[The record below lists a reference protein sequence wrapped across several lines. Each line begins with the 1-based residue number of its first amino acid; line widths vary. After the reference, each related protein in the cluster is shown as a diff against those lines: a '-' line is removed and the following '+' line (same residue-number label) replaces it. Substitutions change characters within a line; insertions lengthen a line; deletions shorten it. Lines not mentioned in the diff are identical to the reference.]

1 MCPGTGG
8 VEDFEH
14 FGGFVEQRVLAGKGS
29 VHPPCDVEPLL
40 ARFGREV
47 AERADGF
54 LARAFGGGDRLHQ
67 QIAGVGFVFVL
78 AGALTKIHC
87 ATMVARNLR
96 AYNIIDLNRLNRLLL
111 VVRSRTNKSIEV
123 SRGVGTATSYG
134 KSNRS
139 AGVDQAKTVAAATAY
154 KASLTRIA
162 GSRGSQTMIG
172 GLAWAQRIVMRL
184 AAAQEPP
191 RCATRRCRFNDHRLG
206 CIVMVVESGRHV
218 SRWGPGMRG

>member
-1 MCPGTGG
+1 MAT
-8 VEDFEH
+8 VHQRLTDTTRH
-14 FGGFVEQRVLAGKGS
+14 YRVL
-29 VHPPCDVEPLL
+29 D
-40 ARFGREV
+40 
-47 AERADGF
+47 
-54 LARAFGGGDRLHQ
+54 
-67 QIAGVGFVFVL
+67 I
-78 AGALTKIHC
+78 
-87 ATMVARNLR
+87 M
-96 AYNIIDLNRLNRLLL
+96 NRLLL

-139 AGVDQAKTVAAATAY
+139 AGVDQAKTVAAATAH

-162 GSRGSQTMIG
+162 GSRGSQTMVG

-184 AAAQEPP
+184 AAAQESP